1 MKINN
6 KCMAL
11 ALGILMASGA
21 RADLIDY
28 GNGMVYDNVANL
40 TWLKDANLAMSSGY
54 DADGLMTWAEAQ
66 VWAASLS
73 VGGVSGWRL
82 PTVTPVNGSSFNFD
96 YSEDGSTDSGINI
109 AGLNSELGHM
119 YYANLGNSAAGGLT
133 NSGPF
138 TNLQNFAYW
147 SGTANPSYTDEALHF
162 FTAFGDQGSSP
173 QVSEYYGWAVHSGNV
188 AAIPEPQSAALLLT
202 GLGLLAYR
210 RRQKTRD

>member
-1 MKINN
+1 MKLRS
-6 KCMAL
+6 MAL
-11 ALGILMASGA
+11 ALGILAAGSA
-21 RADLIDY
+21 QADLIDY

-40 TWLKDANLAMSSGY
+40 TWLKDANFAMSSGY
-54 DADGLMTWAEAQ
+54 DADGLMSWAEAQ
-66 VWAASLS
+66 AWAASLT

-109 AGLNSELGHM
+109 SGLNSELGHM
-119 YYANLGNSAAGGLT
+119 YYTTLGNSAAGGLT
-133 NSGPF
+133 HSGPF
-138 TNLQNFAYW
+138 SNLQNFAYW
-147 SGTANPSYTDEALHF
+147 SGTAHPAYADEALHF

-188 AAIPEPQSAALLLT
+188 AAVPEPASAALLLA

-210 RRQKTRD
+210 RRPTRRD